1 MLLGAIDIGSN
12 AIRLQIVRV
21 MGKENDL
28 SFKKAEY
35 LRFPLRLGKD
45 VFKKGMITK
54 KTAERFFKLMHSF
67 KLLLDLYE
75 VNDQMAVATSA
86 MREAD
91 NGPEIVK
98 RVKDELHLDI
108 EIIDGKL
115 EAELISKAIIPTIA
129 AEQYV
134 HIDVGG
140 GSTELNLYKNKEKFT
155 SHSFRI
161 GTVRKLSREKK
172 SATFSALKDWFLS
185 NKVFDEKPIYA
196 IGTGGN
202 IKKLSQLSNVK
213 GKHYMSLTELQA
225 LRAYIRAFSY
235 RERQSDLKMN
245 PDRAD
250 VILPAS
256 EIYIKVMNIIGA
268 DQVFVPGVGL
278 KDGLIYTV
286 YDRFTSQNSEHI
298 HFLQQEYLE

>member
-45 VFKKGMITK
+45 VFIKGMITK
-54 KTAERFFKLMHSF
+54 KTEERFFKLMHSF

-86 MREAD
+86 MREAA

-98 RVKDELHLDI
+98 RVKDELQLDI

-115 EAELISKAIIPTIA
+115 EAELISKAIIPTIDT
-129 AEQYV
+129 EQYL

-140 GSTELNLYKNKEKFT
+140 GSTELNLYKNKNKII

-161 GTVRKLSREKK
+161 GTVRKLSRENK
-172 SATFSALKDWFLS
+172 AGTFKQIRDWFS
-185 NKVFDEKPIYA
+185 DTNIFDQKQVYA

-213 GKHYMSLTELQA
+213 GKHIMSLTELQA

-235 RERQSDLKMN
+235 QERQADLKMN

-256 EIYIKVMNIIGA
+256 EIYIKVMKIIGA
-268 DQVFVPGVGL
+268 AQIFVPGVGL

-286 YDRFTSQNSEHI
+286 YDRITSQNSEHI
-298 HFLQQEYLE
+298 HFLEQEYLE